1 MRTPGMKVCEP
12 EAVKDT
18 SPKSLAVSL
27 SHPQF
32 AKPSIFELPPQE
44 CSEFAS
50 DVFVIIRMV
59 AHEVSVAMVELP
71 SDYRVQQW

>member
-1 MRTPGMKVCEP
+1 MTIFWP
-12 EAVKDT
+12 EADEAAL
-18 SPKSLAVSL
+18 PKSLTARL

-32 AKPSIFELPPQE
+32 AKPLISDLPLQE